1 MMSSGILKTDS
12 RYYVIKEL
20 EEDTSYMIV
29 VEAVTSK
36 GALGSQP
43 INVTTLEDG

>member
-1 MMSSGILKTDS
+1 ME
-12 RYYVIKEL
+12 EL
-20 EEDTSYMIV
+20 EEDTSYMIL

-43 INVTTLEDG
+43 VTATTLEDGENFPA